1 MNVTLAVAPLSRVFI
16 VDALGMEDNSIKAP
30 SLALINHL
38 LRIITVLTLEL
49 IQTILENA
57 QKMCP
62 MKKMVRMK
70 SWGCV
75 HSDEGQECVLILML
89 WKKQLLLYSFFFF
102 FSFSLAF
109 SSFFSFFF
117 SFLIQVSQL
126 PSFLI
131 VFGLNFYSGFD
142 FLWSKTNF
150 LISENIHHKQKQK
163 SLKSHW
169 VFTWMF

>member
-38 LRIITVLTLEL
+38 LGIITVLTLEL

-70 SWGCV
+70 PWGCV

-89 WKKQLLLYSFFFF
+89 
-102 FSFSLAF
+102 
-109 SSFFSFFF
+109 
-117 SFLIQVSQL
+117 
-126 PSFLI
+126 
-131 VFGLNFYSGFD
+131 
-142 FLWSKTNF
+142 
-150 LISENIHHKQKQK
+150 
-163 SLKSHW
+163 
-169 VFTWMF
+169 